1 MVLDSPAGRIV
12 KNIVIPAISLLQT
25 RCPLR
30 LNSLLQAKQLD
41 QIGATEDSLCGDL
54 DLSDRLFDSLKV
66 K

>member
-12 KNIVIPAISLLQT
+12 KNIVIPAISLLRT

-30 LNSLLQAKQLD
+30 FNSVLQAKQLD
-41 QIGATEDSLCGDL
+41 EIGATEDSLCGDL
-54 DLSDRLFDSLKV
+54 DISDRLFDSLKV